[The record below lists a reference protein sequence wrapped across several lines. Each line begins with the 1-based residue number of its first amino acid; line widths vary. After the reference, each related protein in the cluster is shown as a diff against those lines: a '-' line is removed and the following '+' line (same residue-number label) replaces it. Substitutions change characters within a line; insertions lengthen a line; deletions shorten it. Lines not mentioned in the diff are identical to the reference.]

1 MPNDDDFIRQPP
13 ASDADVNNQAANVE
27 PKSARF
33 RDVETF
39 QQYFN
44 NLHGTFTST
53 ILPAIEDARANRA
66 LDIDVEAM
74 RADGKLLP
82 HQTIIGQR
90 IIDINISRAITD
102 YVSYIT
108 QSRRLAIFE
117 PNNKS
122 LNIDTNLLEM
132 EFRRVMTYDGYISDY
147 VKWADC
153 ALCHGWGAVDGC
165 YDPTKPGAYSVEYVS
180 AGNLMFD
187 LRVKCIQQAP
197 MVARR
202 FEITTVDLR
211 EFALDYDFDP
221 QVTEELYRK
230 LDEREKGS
238 PSAPEE
244 CNYIY
249 KVFYKEGGKVQT
261 CWYSKDLQKYL
272 KAPEPFYNGVDRQQ
286 IKPVIPNPANPKITG
301 PQVEWVPED
310 ETEYPFFLEQTRLT
324 EDESISR
331 AFGFAIRDFYTQ
343 EAATSIWSATV
354 NGTTEAANVMW
365 APKNPNLEAPIAPK
379 QLSMTVQHGAIWD
392 TPMEAFHPPYPPEN
406 LPRTLEMLR
415 SQNAEDTNQISFA
428 VNNRRDT
435 RKTATEI
442 EAAQAQDSQM
452 SSVAVTNWATAI
464 GCLLNHAW
472 RVIKSQALQGKIK
485 FCQIETVDPAT
496 GQPSYVNNV
505 ELIKQ
510 DYKILPAG
518 TVDYVERIERINSMQ
533 TDWPIVGPTAAG
545 PVFLEEYLRVKYP
558 TIAEKLIAPL
568 QQQQANAL
576 QMVQAMQPILQAA
589 VTDEAGTLRPEF
601 QQYAQ
606 QLQQFGIQ
614 AGVTSPNE
622 KPVSDTTTQGNPA

>member
-1 MPNDDDFIRQPP
+1 MPSEDDFIRRPP
-13 ASDADVNNQAANVE
+13 ASPLDIHQPAASAQ
-27 PKSARF
+27 PKTMRF

-44 NLHGTFTST
+44 SLHGSFTS
-53 ILPAIEDARANRA
+53 IIEPAIKDARANRA

-74 RADGKLLP
+74 RADGRVLP

-102 YVSYIT
+102 YVSYLT

-117 PNNKS
+117 PVNKA
-122 LNIDTNLLEM
+122 LQIDTNLLEM
-132 EFRRVMTYDGYISDY
+132 EFRRVLTYDGWISDY
-147 VKWADC
+147 TKWADC
-153 ALCHGWGAVDGC
+153 SLCHGWGAVDGC
-165 YDPTKPGAYSVEYVS
+165 YDPSKPGAYSVEFIS

-187 LRVKCIQQAP
+187 YRVKCIQQAP

-202 FEITTVDLR
+202 FEVTTVDLR
-211 EFALDYDFDP
+211 EFALDYAFDAA
-221 QVTEELYRK
+221 TTKELYDK
-230 LDEREKGS
+230 LDEREKGA
-238 PSAPEE
+238 PSMPEE

-249 KVFYKEGGKVQT
+249 KVFFKESGVVQT

-272 KAPEPFYNGVDRQQ
+272 KPPEPFYNGVDRQQ
-286 IKPVIPNPANPKITG
+286 IKPVVPDPANPTITA

-310 ETEYPFFLEQTRLT
+310 ETEYPFFINMVRLT
-324 EDESISR
+324 EDEPIQNS
-331 AFGFAIRDFYTQ
+331 FGFAIRDFYTQ

-354 NGTTEAANVMW
+354 NGTVEASNVMW

-379 QLSMTVQHGAIWD
+379 QLSMIVEHGAIWD

-442 EAAQAQDSQM
+442 EAAQAQDTQM

-464 GCLLNHAW
+464 GSLLNHAW
-472 RVIKSQALQGKIK
+472 RVIKSQALRGKIT
-485 FCQIETVDPAT
+485 FCQVAIP
-496 GQPSYVNNV
+496 GQASGDTKYANNV
-505 ELIKQ
+505 ELISTE
-510 DYKILPAG
+510 YKILPAG

-545 PVFLEEYLRVKYP
+545 PVFLEEYLRIKYP
-558 TIAEKLIAPL
+558 TIADKLIAPL

-589 VTDEAGTLRPEF
+589 VTDENGTLRPEF
-601 QQYAQ
+601 QQYAS
-606 QLQQFGIQ
+606 QLQQFGVQ
-614 AGVTSPNE
+614 AGVTSPTNDQ
-622 KPVSDTTTQGNPA
+622 PVPANNTQA